1 MGLNFRRS
9 MKIAPGIRLNFSKN
23 GIGASFGPRG
33 AKYSISPTG
42 RRTISTGIPGTGISY
57 REQINSTAKSSRS
70 RRARYSTQYADNT
83 SRAYS
88 RAHPFIGGFL
98 ILVAL
103 GTISNGFT
111 TWNQDKATAIVSF
124 IIALAMGFV
133 GAFIYR
139 SRKYPEQPGMPSE
152 LDNLMNSRFIRDP
165 LDLSEWELTN
175 KEYTRFVELLNKS
188 AEQISDN
195 SEAPS
200 FPVQKDEVLFAKF
213 TGAITDFDGLEQSET
228 GTIYITDKR
237 ITFIGATETEEW
249 KFDYMSGPVGQPEKR
264 VMTFPLTNRKKVS
277 GVVIINDD
285 WSKFIFVVEMA
296 VGSNRF
302 GAKAIAYWNQELGEY
317 QKKKPKVS

>member
-1 MGLNFRRS
+1 

-23 GIGASFGPRG
+23 GTGVSFGPRG

-42 RRTISTGIPGTGISY
+42 RHTVSGGLPGSGISF

-70 RRARYSTQYADNT
+70 RRVRYSTQYAENE

-88 RAHPFIGGFL
+88 RSHPFLGGFL
-98 ILVAL
+98 ILISL
-103 GTISNGFT
+103 GAISNGISS
-111 TWNQDKATAIVSF
+111 WSQDKANSIFS
-124 IIALAMGFV
+124 IILALAIGFV

-165 LDLSEWELTN
+165 LDLAEWELTN
-175 KEYTRFVELLNKS
+175 KEYSRFVELLNKS
-188 AEQISDN
+188 AEKISDN
-195 SEAPS
+195 SEAPA
-200 FPVQKDEVLFAKF
+200 FPVQNDEVLFAKF
-213 TGAITDFDGLEQSET
+213 TGAITDYDGLEQSES

-249 KFDYMSGPVGQPEKR
+249 KFDYMTAPVGQPEKR
-264 VMTFPLTNRKKVS
+264 VMTFPLTNRKKIS
-277 GVVIINDD
+277 GVVIIDDD

-296 VGSNRF
+296 VGTHRIGS
-302 GAKAIAYWNQELGEY
+302 KAIAYWNQELGEY